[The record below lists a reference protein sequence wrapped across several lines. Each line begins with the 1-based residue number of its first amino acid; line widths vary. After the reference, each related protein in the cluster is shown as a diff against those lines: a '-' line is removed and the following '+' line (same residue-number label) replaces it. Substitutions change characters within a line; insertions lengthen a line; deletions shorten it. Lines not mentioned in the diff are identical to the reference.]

1 MQEDN
6 TYLLEESTGWM
17 VDWSH
22 PRHEIC
28 FDERNGISYGKI
40 TYSVTKDPDKDWKSE
55 LPEGHWYKHSNEVTV
70 LKHCSSGITLICF
83 EVHYESY
90 VNKYGRR
97 RRTDVIPF
105 RNGNTGYTNHFRDN
119 IAYFMTGYGMTISR
133 CALICH
139 TTPAIVK
146 EVNKTR
152 LFGLAGNMRPSH
164 YSPYLCVDEFLIE
177 HGHRYCTIVI
187 DAQSGELLYLEKGK
201 KKQQL
206 EHFFTW
212 VGEDFMN
219 HVKAISMD
227 MNTNYSAAVKES
239 FPHIKI
245 VYDTFHIVKWF
256 NDQVI
261 GAARRTEGNR
271 LKKLAEKLQRE
282 GRVEEATLVLEERRL
297 LFGSRFLLLANT
309 RTLKAKDKLNA
320 ELNADAKRI
329 AEEDGGDPQR
339 VGHRKTNNSDSRDVI
354 LKANANLQN
363 AVKAREELIEILS
376 TPNPEHMR
384 EKLTTW
390 VKLYSSVGISQLT
403 RFTRTVT
410 NRMDGIVS
418 RALAPISSGKIEGV
432 NGFIKAMRRSAF
444 GYQDFDYFALLIW
457 EQTHSGKKQNLLN
470 SNRKKRSYSRARPY
484 TRKRL
489 KQTVFQLPKPTLMD
503 VV

>member
-22 PRHEIC
+22 PRYEIC
-28 FDERNGISYGKI
+28 LDERNGISYGKI

-55 LPEGHWYKHSNEVTV
+55 LPEGQWYKHSNEVTV

-83 EVHYESY
+83 EVYYESY

-97 RRTDVIPF
+97 RRTDVLPF
-105 RNGNTGYTNHFRDN
+105 RSGKTGYTLHFRDN
-119 IAYFMTGYGMTISR
+119 ISYFMTGYGMTISR

-152 LFGLAGNMRPSH
+152 LFSLAGNMKP
-164 YSPYLCVDEFLIE
+164 SPYLCVDEFLIE

-227 MNTNYSAAVKES
+227 MSTNYSAAVKES

-245 VYDTFHIVKWF
+245 VYDTFHIVQWF
-256 NDQVI
+256 NKQVI
-261 GAARRTEGNR
+261 DAARRTEGNR
-271 LKKLAEKLQRE
+271 LKKLAEKLQHESRL
-282 GRVEEATLVLEERRL
+282 EEATLVLEERKL

-320 ELNADAKRI
+320 ELNAEAKRT
-329 AEEDGGDPQR
+329 AKEEGRDADR
-339 VGHRKTNNSDSRDVI
+339 VGHRRTNNSDSRDAI

-376 TPNPEHMR
+376 IPNPEHMR

-403 RFTRTVT
+403 RFPGRLPTGWR
-410 NRMDGIVS
+410 VS
-418 RALAPISSGKIEGV
+418 FQELSLQSVQG
-432 NGFIKAMRRSAF
+432 
-444 GYQDFDYFALLIW
+444 
-457 EQTHSGKKQNLLN
+457 
-470 SNRKKRSYSRARPY
+470 
-484 TRKRL
+484 RL
-489 KQTVFQLPKPTLMD
+489 KV
-503 VV
+503 